1 MKKKLKLSMP
11 ILIQKSCKSDNL
23 LILCP
28 ASAQRMVIAFY
39 SFIQNHGIWA
49 NPSALGDDAFAVLG
63 G

>member
-1 MKKKLKLSMP
+1 MP

-49 NPSALGDDAFAVLG
+49 TPSALGDDAFAVLG